1 MGDPQASRERLF
13 ATGFG
18 AVDLLS
24 ALLVF
29 LGVFGRETLR
39 AYLELSKAVSRF
51 VRTKRL
57 APHSGE
63 VNFYYGLPRQ
73 RPSQV

>member
-1 MGDPQASRERLF
+1 MITSFLKMLGANAQSAQLDLEERGQWARQRLS
-13 ATGFG
+13 AYLKQSE
-18 AVDLLS
+18 AVDR
-24 ALLVF
+24 V
-29 LGVFGRETLR
+29 
-39 AYLELSKAVSRF
+39 
-51 VRTKRL
+51 VRTKRP

>member
-1 MGDPQASRERLF
+1 MITSFLKMLGANAQSAQLDLEERGQW
-13 ATGFG
+13 A
-18 AVDLLS
+18 
-24 ALLVF
+24 
-29 LGVFGRETLR
+29 RQRLR
-39 AYLELSKAVSRF
+39 AYLKQSE